1 MAKIVRFHETGE
13 PDVLRLEELQ
23 PAEPGPDDIRIK
35 VEALG
40 LNRAELSFRRGMY
53 LEPPKLPA
61 RIGYEAAGVID
72 AVGAN
77 VTQFNVGD
85 RVSTIPAFSM
95 NRYGVYGE
103 SAIVPARAAAAYPAN
118 LSASEGAAIWMQ
130 YLTAWGALIMHG
142 KLKQGDSVIITAA
155 SSSVGIA
162 AIQICKQADATAIA
176 TTRGADKKAF
186 IAANGADHVIVT
198 DEEDMAE
205 RVMEITGNSGAT
217 MSFDPVAGP
226 FLEKV
231 VSSLKHGGLAI
242 QYGALYPG
250 PTEFPL
256 RPTLGRAISIRGYVL
271 FEFSHDPQALAP
283 GIQFVNDGLAS
294 GALKPVI
301 DEQRFSL
308 DDIAAAHTYMET
320 NVQKGKVVVTV

>member
-1 MAKIVRFHETGE
+1 MARIVRFHATGD
-13 PDVLRLEELQ
+13 PDVLQLDELEVVD
-23 PAEPGPDDIRIK
+23 PGADEIRIK

-40 LNRAELSFRRGMY
+40 LNRAELGFRRGMY

-72 AVGAN
+72 AVGAD

-103 SAIVPARAAAAYPAN
+103 SATVPARAAAPYPDN

-142 KLKQGDSVIITAA
+142 QIKQGDSVIITAA

-162 AIQICKQADATAIA
+162 AIQICNQAGATAIA
-176 TTRGADKKAF
+176 TTRGADKKDF
-186 IAANGADHVIVT
+186 IASQGADHVIVT
-198 DEEDMAE
+198 DEEDMVA
-205 RVMEITGNSGAT
+205 RVQEITDGNGAS

-231 VSSLKHGGLAI
+231 VSSLQQGGLAI

-256 RPTLGRAISIRGYVL
+256 RATLGRAITIRGYVL
-271 FEFSHDPQALAP
+271 FEFSHDAQTLAP
-283 GIQFVNDGLAS
+283 GIKFVNDGLAS
-294 GALKPVI
+294 GALKPI
-301 DEQRFSL
+301 LDEQRFSL
-308 DDIAAAHTYMET
+308 DNIAGAHAYMET
-320 NVQKGKVVVTV
+320 NVQKGKVIVTV